1 MTKTGEK
8 RDDDKVGGVLLK
20 VLTANY
26 NALVSAHSDETV
38 LRQYS
43 ALLRFLRSQP
53 INFLEVHSQ
62 PKRRNDESLLLPS
75 IRGEELQTVPLDE
88 LERLVNDD
96 EISRK
101 HLERIAIDRF
111 SVPRGSMRSFSNR
124 QMLVEKLRSLI
135 DNERAH
141 QIIGVVARGP
151 KKEEQEQQPPE

>member
-1 MTKTGEK
+1 MTKKDGK
-8 RDDDKVGGVLLK
+8 RDDEKVGGALLK

-26 NALVSAHSDETV
+26 NALVSARSDETV

-43 ALLRFLRSQP
+43 ALLRFLKSQP
-53 INFLEVHSQ
+53 HDFLEGHAQ
-62 PKRRNDESLLLPS
+62 KKRRTDESLLLPG

-96 EISRK
+96 RISRK
-101 HLERIAIDRF
+101 QLERIAIDRF

-124 QMLVEKLRSLI
+124 QLLVEKLRSLI

-151 KKEEQEQQPPE
+151 KKEEQEQ